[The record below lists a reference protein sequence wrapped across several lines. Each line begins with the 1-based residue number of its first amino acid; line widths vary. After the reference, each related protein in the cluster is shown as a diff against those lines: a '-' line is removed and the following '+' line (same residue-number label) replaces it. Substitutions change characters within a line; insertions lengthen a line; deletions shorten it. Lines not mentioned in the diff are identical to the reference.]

1 MTTVLAAL
9 DVSTIEAAVI
19 SLAVAGLAIVG
30 IRIAFRL
37 TKKAGN
43 EISV

>member
-1 MTTVLAAL
+1 MASVLAAL
-9 DVSTIEAAVI
+9 DISTIEAAVTA
-19 SLAVAGLAIVG
+19 LAVAGLAIVG
-30 IRIAFRL
+30 VRIAFRL